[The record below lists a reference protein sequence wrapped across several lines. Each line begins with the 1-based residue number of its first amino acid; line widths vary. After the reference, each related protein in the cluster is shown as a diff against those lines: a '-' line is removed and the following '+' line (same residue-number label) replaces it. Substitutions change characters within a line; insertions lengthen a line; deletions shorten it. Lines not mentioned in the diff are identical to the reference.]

1 MPAKKIQN
9 PQGRA
14 KNAVAPTPTRFRH
27 AWRIAALWI
36 LALAAYSNS
45 FDAALVF
52 DNASIIGHDP
62 RIREA
67 STAAAARIFTSGYWY
82 DNPDSGLY
90 RPLTTL
96 SYLFNYAILGE
107 GPDVPGYHAVNLA
120 LHGLNIALV
129 YALGTVLLPEGAF
142 AIAAIWAV
150 HPLLTES
157 VTNIVGRADLL
168 AGFGVLAGLLCY
180 LRSISAAGNRKIAWL
195 AALMAAQAIGLFSKE
210 SGAILPAAML
220 LYDVAWPRTESWRS
234 RVLPYLA
241 TAVPFG
247 VFFLLRAQLHSQLVI
262 PSSENPLAAA
272 GFWTAKITAVQV
284 IGKFL
289 WLFIWPARLTADYSF
304 NAVPLFGWKPW
315 TWPDAQAVIAFAICA
330 TMATL
335 AIRWRRRNPPLFFF
349 LGFFFIA
356 LAPTANILLTIG
368 SIMAERFMYLPAVG
382 LAGCLVIAVREIKVQ
397 PSWKWVAASIVCLA
411 FGLRTYARNADWHD
425 SASLWTSAIDAYPD
439 SARPHNNLGSLLL
452 QRSDVANAIPQFEAA
467 LRIRPD
473 YAEAHANLGIALA
486 QIPGRLPEAIFQYQA
501 ALRDRPDY
509 APKTHLTN
517 VHVDLG
523 NALARMPGRTQ
534 DAIAQYESALNLSP
548 DNAEA
553 HYNFGNMLA
562 ATPDRI
568 PDAIVEWQAATRL
581 DPTLA
586 KAHYNLATV
595 YSRSP
600 EHFADAVAE
609 YQEALRLRP
618 DYPEAHN
625 NLASVLSMMPGRLP
639 EAIDQYRQAIR
650 LRPDFAEAHYNLAMA
665 LLKVPGSESGAMA
678 ELETALRLKPDPRG
692 QEMLEQL
699 RHRLH

>member
-1 MPAKKIQN
+1 MPPKKTQN
-9 PQGRA
+9 QSGRA
-14 KNAVAPTPTRFRH
+14 KSGPAPGRTWLPH
-27 AWRIAALWI
+27 AWRIAALWV

-45 FDAALVF
+45 FDAGLVF

-62 RIREA
+62 RIHTA
-67 STAAAARIFTSGYWY
+67 TVAAAERIFTSGYWF

-96 SYLFNYAILGE
+96 SYLFNYTVLGE
-107 GPDVPGYHAVNLA
+107 GQDVAGYHAVNLA

-129 YALGTVLLPEGAF
+129 YALGVALIPDGAL

-168 AGFGVLAGLLCY
+168 AGFGVMAGLLCY
-180 LRSISAAGNRKIAWL
+180 LRSISAAANRKIAWL

-220 LYDVAWPRTESWRS
+220 LYDFAWPRKESWRN

-247 VFFLLRAQLHSQLVI
+247 VFFFLRAQLRMQLVA
-262 PSSENPLAAA
+262 PYSENPLAGA
-272 GFWTAKITAVQV
+272 GFFTAKMTAVKV

-315 TWPDAQAVIAFAICA
+315 TWEDAQALIALAICA
-330 TMATL
+330 AMIAL
-335 AIRWRRRNPPLFFF
+335 AIRGRRRNAPLFFF
-349 LGFFFIA
+349 VGFFFIA
-356 LAPTANILLTIG
+356 LAPTSNILLTIG

-382 LAGCLVIAVREIKVQ
+382 LAGCLVVAVREMRLQ
-397 PSWKWVAASIVCLA
+397 RSSKWIAAGILCLA

-425 SASLWTSAIDAYPD
+425 GASLWTSAIDAYPE

-486 QIPGRLPEAIFQYQA
+486 QVPGRLPEAIAQYEA

-509 APKTHLTN
+509 APKAHLTN

-534 DAIAQYESALNLSP
+534 DAIAQYESALNLTP

-553 HYNFGNMLA
+553 HYNLGNLLA
-562 ATPDRI
+562 GMPDRV
-568 PDAIVEWQAATRL
+568 PDAIAEWRAAIRL

-600 EHFADAVAE
+600 DHFADAVAE
-609 YQEALRLRP
+609 FQEALRLRP
-618 DYPEAHN
+618 DYADAQN

-639 EAIDQYRQAIR
+639 EAIDHYQQAIR
-650 LRPDFAEAHYNLAMA
+650 LRSDFAEAHYNLAVA
-665 LLKVPGSESGAMA
+665 LLKVPGRESAAIA
-678 ELETALRLKPDPRG
+678 ELETALRLRPDPRG
-692 QEMLEQL
+692 QQLLDEL